1 MRFTRFWCQIFELE
15 MVLVLKKLQ
24 ISGMHCHMFRIVP
37 CEECQVDVLQKDK
50 VRSTIQQQS
59 AGRPDW
65 AATVFTT
72 TDHLCETWRGREEIS
87 EVTQLLP
94 NNSGKAFNLV
104 LNFLTTRYYH
114 FNAKYQWFSKAL
126 SI

>member
-1 MRFTRFWCQIFELE
+1 
-15 MVLVLKKLQ
+15 
-24 ISGMHCHMFRIVP
+24 MFRIVP

-65 AATVFTT
+65 VATVFTT
-72 TDHLCETWRGREEIS
+72 TDHLCLLTWRGREEIG

-104 LNFLTTRYYH
+104 LNFLTTHYYH
-114 FNAKYQWFSKAL
+114 CNAQYQCFSKAL

>member
-1 MRFTRFWCQIFELE
+1 MTQFTRFWCQIFELE

-50 VRSTIQQQS
+50 VRSTIQQRS
-59 AGRPDW
+59 AGRPDC

-72 TDHLCETWRGREEIS
+72 TDHLVSLDLER
-87 EVTQLLP
+87 
-94 NNSGKAFNLV
+94 
-104 LNFLTTRYYH
+104 
-114 FNAKYQWFSKAL
+114 
-126 SI
+126 